1 MAKVLSS
8 ISGNLIS
15 AASAGYAPTNGAD
28 VSAIASAYQVVSAT
42 GTQTYAGTAYVT
54 SLNSAPVS
62 AERAG
67 NAANAGLA
75 NSAWYDGTGRY
86 ISALPDSSTVSAIAS
101 SYAKSSVSGMSGQSS
116 NWNSVYNT
124 VSSNSAS
131 WSGGSQTLTSPE
143 GTIVINGGQL
153 EGTNSAV
160 LTETTGDQEQVLGTT
175 TNTIQGYQMTS
186 LTTYM
191 LGQTGFELYISS
203 TTQQYGTEVL
213 ISGRTQNSTYES
225 ASGAFPAN
233 GTLVRIP
240 LGNIISDISAS
251 ANNWISMPG
260 YEVTARLPGTVIV
273 TGVGELAWASSVSG
287 VSSTVYNNSAN
298 WAASG
303 ISSATCSAIASSY
316 AESAASG
323 KQNSG
328 NYISAGGLNQR
339 ITGNGGQ
346 AVSFAS
352 GTNGTAAGLWI
363 SGQFST
369 AYYKDNELK
378 LNRNNHMIAFNIGGQ
393 GPKIS
398 SMAASKNQ
406 HSMLY
411 LYQYGNNSATY
422 SEDGF
427 TAVNSA
433 SATLLKYDTAE
444 YTKLTSVHDTVS
456 ANSANWGGGAT
467 GDYVEKSST
476 DVNIGSG
483 ISVSGTSLGQG
494 NSISAYDYSLA
505 QGYLSQASGT
515 SLAAGVWAIVSATS
529 FGQGYNVYASGQ
541 SFSQGMQNQAWGTS
555 FAQGYANKAIQ
566 TSFVQGVGNTASSLS
581 YAVGGGL
588 SAYNE
593 SIVFGKHNLK
603 GDGTVDNVAFTIGD
617 GTGSGSRHDLLNIT
631 KDGEITVYS
640 ATSDTTGFPIVSGL
654 HDVRYTVSAN
664 SATWASASAI
674 SSYALSSDV
683 SGIVD
688 TVSSQSAN
696 WGGSALALSAGPG
709 VKLEKVGNTLV
720 AGLDETVLW
729 SGYANATGT
738 TYDLTETMRNFE
750 RVSFVCSVNSAG
762 HQRASQVTEYDV
774 TLNYS
779 GPIYFYPECKNI
791 AANALTSNVF
801 YVSATD
807 SKWALING
815 LQYINTT
822 LNTGIGTYNFF
833 VHKIVGVNRTAGA

>member
-62 AERAG
+62 AKRAG

-75 NSAWYDGTGRY
+75 NSAWYDGTGRL
-86 ISALPDSSTVSAIAS
+86 ISALPDSATVSAIAS

-131 WSGGSQTLTSPE
+131 WSGGSSQALTSPE
-143 GTIVINGGQL
+143 GTIVISGGQL

-160 LTETTGDQEQVLGTT
+160 LTETTGGQEMILGTT

-191 LGQTGFELYISS
+191 IGQTGFVLSISS
-203 TTQQYGTEVL
+203 LSEQYGTEVL
-213 ISGRTQNSTYES
+213 ISGWTQNGTYES
-225 ASGAFPAN
+225 ASGAFPAK
-233 GTLVRIP
+233 GTLVKIP

-251 ANNWISMPG
+251 ANNWINMPG
-260 YEVTARLPGTVIV
+260 YEVTASLPGTVIV

-303 ISSATCSAIASSY
+303 ISSATCSSIASSY

-323 KQNSG
+323 KQDSG

-339 ITGNGGQ
+339 ITGTGSQ

-352 GTNGTAAGLWI
+352 GTNGTNAGLWI
-363 SGQFST
+363 TGQFST

-378 LNRNNHMIAFNIGGQ
+378 LSRDYSMIAFNIGGG

-398 SMAASKNQ
+398 AMAGGPR
-406 HSMLY
+406 HPFLY
-411 LYQYGNNSATY
+411 LFQSGYNSATY
-422 SEDGF
+422 SDSQIEAVDGSNNLIF
-427 TAVNSA
+427 RYGS
-433 SATLLKYDTAE
+433 AE
-444 YTKLTSVHDTVS
+444 YDKLTSVHDTVS
-456 ANSANWGGGAT
+456 ANSASWGVSGIDSATCSAIASSYAESAVSSKQDSSAMSAYALSADVSGVIDTVSGNSASWGGGAT
-467 GDYVEKSST
+467 GDYVEKSSMEVT
-476 DVNIGSG
+476 IGSG
-483 ISVSGTSLGQG
+483 NNAYDTGFAQGDGNLVSGNSFAQGSHTYAHKSSMAQGSSCGASSLSFAQG
-494 NSISAYDYSLA
+494 KWSTASAYSFA
-505 QGYLSQASGT
+505 QGLKATAS
-515 SLAAGVWAIVSATS
+515 
-529 FGQGYNVYASGQ
+529 
-541 SFSQGMQNQAWGTS
+541 GTS
-555 FAQGYANKAIQ
+555 FAQGCETY
-566 TSFVQGVGNTASSLS
+566 
-581 YAVGGGL
+581 
-588 SAYNE
+588 AYNN
-593 SIVFGKHNLK
+593 SIAIGNNLDARGTAAVIGRFNLK
-603 GDGTVDNVAFTIGD
+603 GDGYSSGDNVAFVIGD
-617 GTGSGSRHDLLNIT
+617 GTARNACHDLLTVT

-654 HDVRYTVSAN
+654 RDVRDTVSAN

-696 WGGSALALSAGPG
+696 WGGSALQLSAGAG
-709 VKLEKVGNTLV
+709 ISLTLV
-720 AGLDETVLW
+720 DNVLVI
-729 SGYANATGT
+729 S
-738 TYDLTETMRNFE
+738 
-750 RVSFVCSVNSAG
+750 
-762 HQRASQVTEYDV
+762 
-774 TLNYS
+774 
-779 GPIYFYPECKNI
+779 
-791 AANALTSNVF
+791 
-801 YVSATD
+801 
-807 SKWALING
+807 
-815 LQYINTT
+815 
-822 LNTGIGTYNFF
+822 
-833 VHKIVGVNRTAGA
+833 TAGA